1 MKIIYLPARDIVSG
15 KSRDQGPR
23 VRFSKVLVTV
33 QECGSWRE
41 KYWCGKSRRFYGGK
55 TWYARHCT
63 FFSYGFF
70 FCFNQA
76 KLRLEMAAE
85 HDKHVAQKE
94 METKDEEI
102 EQLRSNMQKKVWAI
116 KIPPC

>member
-1 MKIIYLPARDIVSG
+1 MYI
-15 KSRDQGPR
+15 
-23 VRFSKVLVTV
+23 
-33 QECGSWRE
+33 
-41 KYWCGKSRRFYGGK
+41 
-55 TWYARHCT
+55 
-63 FFSYGFF
+63 

-94 METKDEEI
+94 MEAKDEEI

>member
-1 MKIIYLPARDIVSG
+1 MARGGKSIDVANHGDFMAGKRGTPDIVL
-15 KSRDQGPR
+15 
-23 VRFSKVLVTV
+23 FSLTV
-33 QECGSWRE
+33 
-41 KYWCGKSRRFYGGK
+41 
-55 TWYARHCT
+55 
-63 FFSYGFF
+63 F

-102 EQLRSNMQKKVWAI
+102 EQLRSNMQKKV
-116 KIPPC
+116 

>member
-1 MKIIYLPARDIVSG
+1 MAR
-15 KSRDQGPR
+15 
-23 VRFSKVLVTV
+23 
-33 QECGSWRE
+33 
-41 KYWCGKSRRFYGGK
+41 CGKTSNVAHHGDFMAGK
-55 TWYARHCT
+55 RGYARNCP
-63 FFSYGFF
+63 FFSYMYI

-102 EQLRSNMQKKVWAI
+102 EQLRSNMQKKV
-116 KIPPC
+116 